1 MNKKQKRVLY
11 RIIAAA
17 VFLAA
22 AYLLPTE
29 GIWRFAVFGVPYL
42 IIGYDVV
49 WSALRN
55 ILRGEVFDERFLM
68 MIATI
73 GALAIGEYPEAV
85 AVMLFYQVGELFQS
99 VAVGKSRKSISA
111 LMDIRPDYAVVLRGE
126 AEQRVEPDEVVLGE
140 IIVIKPGEKIPL
152 DGEIVEGETTV
163 NTAALT
169 GESLPSDKAVG
180 DRVISGSINLSG
192 VIRVRTESV
201 YAESTVAKI
210 LELVESASDKKARVE
225 GFITRFARYY
235 TPCVVVAAVLLAVVP
250 PLAFAGE
257 WSVWINRALIFLMV
271 SCPCALV
278 VSVPLSFFGGIGGA
292 SRQGVLIKGANYL
305 EALAGVDTVVFDKTG
320 TLTKGSFAV
329 NAIHPTNISGDEL
342 LDIAAAAESYSTH
355 PVAESII
362 NAHNGHIDKER
373 IGGVSELAG
382 KGIKA
387 LIDGKTF
394 FVGNGALMDEVGAK
408 WHECHLTGT
417 VIHIAGEEGYLGH
430 IVINDEI
437 KPDSKQ
443 AVVELKTLG
452 ITKTVML
459 TGDAEKVA
467 GAVASAVGVDEYRAK
482 LMPADKVSEVERL
495 LGEGRRLA
503 FVGDGIND
511 APVLTRADV
520 GIAMGA
526 LGSDAAIESADVVV
540 MDDKPSKLPTAIKL
554 ARKTML
560 IVRENIWFALAVK
573 AVILVLGATGLAG
586 MWIAV
591 VGDVGVMILAILN
604 AMRTMSKIK

>member
-482 LMPADKVSEVERL
+482 LMPADKVSEIQRCFIRCF
-495 LGEGRRLA
+495 GH
-503 FVGDGIND
+503 
-511 APVLTRADV
+511 
-520 GIAMGA
+520 
-526 LGSDAAIESADVVV
+526 
-540 MDDKPSKLPTAIKL
+540 
-554 ARKTML
+554 
-560 IVRENIWFALAVK
+560 
-573 AVILVLGATGLAG
+573 
-586 MWIAV
+586 
-591 VGDVGVMILAILN
+591 
-604 AMRTMSKIK
+604 